1 MTSMLKNTLLASA
14 VVLACF
20 GSAQA
25 QTKDTVAD
33 ERGNIAV
40 NTFGNCVRTKWDNA
54 TDACAQPAAPAPA
67 PVAMPAP
74 EPVAAQ
80 PVAQL
85 SKEARTIY
93 FDFNKDLLTAES
105 VAKLDTL
112 VSAIKASKGVTR
124 ANIIGYTDEIGGD
137 AYNQKLSERRADVV
151 QKYIGERVSI
161 DTRVAEIRGLGKSN
175 PVSDC
180 KGIKARKAKIACL
193 GKDRRTEVEF
203 EYQN

>member
-25 QTKDTVAD
+25 ETKDTVAD
-33 ERGNIAV
+33 KRGNIAV

-54 TDACAQPAAPAPA
+54 TDACGQPAAPAPA
-67 PVAMPAP
+67 PVAAAA
-74 EPVAAQ
+74 PVAAPQ

-93 FDFNKDLLTAES
+93 FDFNKDKLTTES

-112 VSAIKASKGVTR
+112 VTAIKASNGVTR
-124 ANIIGYTDEIGGD
+124 ANIIGYTDEIGSDG
-137 AYNQKLSERRADVV
+137 YNQKLSERRADVV
-151 QKYIGERVSI
+151 KNYIGERVTV

>member
-1 MTSMLKNTLLASA
+1 MTSMLKNALLASA
-14 VVLACF
+14 VALACF

-25 QTKDTVAD
+25 ETKDTVGD
-33 ERGNIAV
+33 VRGNIAV

-54 TDACAQPAAPAPA
+54 SDACAPAAVPAPAPVAAPAPA
-67 PVAMPAP
+67 PAP
-74 EPVAAQ
+74 Q

-93 FDFNKDLLTAES
+93 FDFNKDNLTAES
-105 VAKLDTL
+105 VGKLDTL
-112 VSAIKASKGVTR
+112 VAAIQASKGVTH
-124 ANIIGYTDEIGGD
+124 ANIIGYTDEIGSDG
-137 AYNQKLSERRADVV
+137 YNQKLSERRADVV
-151 QKYIGERVSI
+151 KEYIGSRVAV

-180 KGIKARKAKIACL
+180 KEIKKRKEKIACL